1 MEDRFILDLYHNRDE
16 RAISESKHKYG
27 NYCYRIAYRIL
38 ENHEDAEECVA
49 DAMLRAWNAIPP
61 AKPDSLASYLATI
74 TRNLSY
80 DEYRRRHQHKRGS
93 GEVPLALDEIGE
105 IFSDAKTPE
114 QAFHQKELAHIVNR
128 FLATLSDRDRNIL
141 LARYYFVYPIKE
153 IAEKHQKSPKYV
165 RIVLTRTLEKF
176 KKFLEKENYL

>member
-61 AKPDSLASYLATI
+61 NQPKNYPLILPPSQPHPPQPKQASSIFPARRYMIKIAIRINFQNRESLL
-74 TRNLSY
+74 
-80 DEYRRRHQHKRGS
+80 
-93 GEVPLALDEIGE
+93 
-105 IFSDAKTPE
+105 
-114 QAFHQKELAHIVNR
+114 
-128 FLATLSDRDRNIL
+128 IL
-141 LARYYFVYPIKE
+141 LPPSRM
-153 IAEKHQKSPKYV
+153 
-165 RIVLTRTLEKF
+165 
-176 KKFLEKENYL
+176 KKFPNGLIT